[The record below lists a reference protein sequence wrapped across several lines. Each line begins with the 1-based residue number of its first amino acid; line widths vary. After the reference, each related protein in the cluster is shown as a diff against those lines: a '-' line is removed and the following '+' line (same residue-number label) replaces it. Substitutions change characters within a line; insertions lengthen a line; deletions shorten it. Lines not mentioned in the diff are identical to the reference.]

1 MKAKILKALLLGGLV
16 SSSVLVANEALALCS
31 DGRHPDVLADLKAS
45 DMVVTAIVVSS
56 HDESSSDDPQGV
68 EDTIYTVRV
77 LEVFKGKPDHLIK
90 ITSENT
96 SSRFPMDIG
105 EKYLLFITGD
115 GQARFIDSC
124 GRSGP
129 VADRAA
135 EIQVLKKVGKS

>member
-1 MKAKILKALLLGGLV
+1 MTFLAGSGAAGSCSTRELAVFDDEEGAL
-16 SSSVLVANEALALCS
+16 
-31 DGRHPDVLADLKAS
+31 
-45 DMVVTAIVVSS
+45 
-56 HDESSSDDPQGV
+56 DDPQGV

-105 EKYLLFITGD
+105 KKYLLFITGD
-115 GQARFIDSC
+115 GQTRFIDSC